1 MVQELRHDRPL
12 FSCRFDPSGR
22 FVFAG
27 AQDNTVQRWDLATG
41 RRVSLVGHRSWIR
54 GLAFL
59 RESRT
64 LVSGSYDGRLIFWP
78 ADAETPTPARTID
91 AHQGWVRAVAVSPD
105 GRTVASCGNDNL
117 VKLWS
122 AQDGS
127 AIRTLEGHG
136 CHVYNVAFH
145 PSGHLVSGDLR
156 GVVKEWD
163 CGRGTLVRNLD
174 ASALYRYDTVFRAD
188 IGGVRSMTFNPDGS
202 LLVCSGITEVT
213 NAFAG
218 VGRPGFFLF
227 DWASGRLR
235 HRMQTPT
242 PFQGTGWGVDV
253 HPLGFLTGVAGGGN
267 GMLYFWRPRQAM
279 AFHALGLPT
288 NARDVHLHRDGLR
301 LAVAFFDGAVRIYDM
316 SVPPRA
322 S

>member
-12 FSCRFDPSGR
+12 FSCRFDPTGR

-27 AQDNTVQRWDLATG
+27 GQDNTVQRWELATG
-41 RRVSLVGHRSWIR
+41 RKVALLGHRSWIR

-64 LVSGSYDGRLIFWP
+64 LISAGYDGKLIFWP
-78 ADAETPTPARTID
+78 ADAEAPTPARTID
-91 AHQGWVRAVAVSPD
+91 AHRGWVRAVAVSPD

-122 AQDGS
+122 AQDGG
-127 AIRTLEGHG
+127 AIRTLEGHN

-145 PSGHLVSGDLR
+145 PSGRLVSADLR
-156 GVVKEWD
+156 GVMKEWD
-163 CGRGTLVRNLD
+163 YAHGAAVRDLD
-174 ASALYRYDTVFRAD
+174 ASTLFRCDTTFRAD
-188 IGGVRSMTFNPDGS
+188 IGGIRSLAFSRDGS
-202 LLVCSGITEVT
+202 LLVCAGITEVT

-218 VGRPGFFLF
+218 VGRPGYLLF

-235 HRMQTPT
+235 HRLQTPT

-253 HPLGFLTGVAGGGN
+253 HPLGFIAGVAGGGN
-267 GMLYFWRPRQAM
+267 GMLYFWRPSQPLAV
-279 AFHALGLPT
+279 HALGLPT
-288 NARDVHLHRDGLR
+288 NARDVHFHPDGMR
-301 LAVAFFDGAVRIYDM
+301 LALAFFDGVVRVYEMAV
-316 SVPPRA
+316 
-322 S
+322 